1 MKFFEWDK
9 EKNDK
14 LKKERGIGFEEI
26 VIKIIN
32 EDVLD
37 TISNPSRNFPNQKIL
52 VVEINKYI
60 YYIPYVENEKKVFL
74 KTIIPSRKLTKKYQ
88 K

>member
-14 LKKERGIGFEEI
+14 LKKERGVGFEEI

>member
-14 LKKERGIGFEEI
+14 LKKERGVGFEEI

-32 EDVLD
+32 KDVLD

-60 YYIPYVENEKKVFL
+60 YYIPYVENEKKTV
-74 KTIIPSRKLTKKYQ
+74 I
-88 K
+88 

>member
-14 LKKERGIGFEEI
+14 LKKERGVGFEEI

-32 EDVLD
+32 KDGLD

>member
-14 LKKERGIGFEEI
+14 LKKERGVGFEEI

-32 EDVLD
+32 KDVLD